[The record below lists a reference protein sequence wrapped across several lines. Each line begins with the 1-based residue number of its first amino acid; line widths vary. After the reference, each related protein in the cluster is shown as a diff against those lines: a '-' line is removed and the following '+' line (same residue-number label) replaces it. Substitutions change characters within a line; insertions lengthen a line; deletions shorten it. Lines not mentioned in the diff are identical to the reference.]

1 MLAVFDW
8 FLAGLLVVLT
18 SLLARILRRP
28 RDLRQVQSTV
38 QFIAGNGS
46 HIEQPDLVMDVMES
60 SYSFLEFPLR

>member
-28 RDLRQVQSTV
+28 RGLRQV

>member
-28 RDLRQVQSTV
+28 RDLRQVQ
-38 QFIAGNGS
+38 FIAGNGS

>member
-28 RDLRQVQSTV
+28 RDLRQF